1 MEGVEAFASRS
12 KSLKISLGTAYP
24 VPELSRPW
32 VPRVHHLFSVLDFAV
47 QHSATLV
54 DLHVNLSVMNLDD
67 ISNETSPKHSALSFG
82 SLVTLRI
89 CDSFYSGAHFF
100 SNWDMPSLQR
110 LELTGDTGIGRY
122 TFPTFPEVMAGIIL
136 FQTDF
141 ACALSWSHI
150 PVDFLSQCH
159 SLKRLQVLYN
169 GHIPNR
175 YDDDDPWD
183 DSAMRVA
190 QLSSLQSLVI
200 KFSGGYDSSFDSI
213 LQCYA
218 CSNIHSFSIS
228 VGGMSD
234 EWSSDMDRALLDC
247 VRDTVLLA
255 KHSLVEFSISFETE
269 GAYTALGALC
279 SQLPVLRH
287 VSITAPEDN
296 RVWTASSLP
305 RRPRRPRI
313 VPFRLKLENCAGLY
327 YSDIFDRPD
336 SQRRERN
343 KLPASC
349 LVMDG
354 ESKRGSAEEY
364 LTAPKFTK
372 ATNHLPFR
380 CDAVRFF

>member
-1 MEGVEAFASRS
+1 MKR
-12 KSLKISLGTAYP
+12 
-24 VPELSRPW
+24 R
-32 VPRVHHLFSVLDFAV
+32 
-47 QHSATLV
+47 
-54 DLHVNLSVMNLDD
+54 
-67 ISNETSPKHSALSFG
+67 PKHLALSFG

-89 CDSFYSGAHFF
+89 CDSFYSGRI
-100 SNWDMPSLQR
+100 SSRIGTCPRSKR

-255 KHSLVEFSISFETE
+255 KHSLVESASLSKPKGLIRL
-269 GAYTALGALC
+269 LGHC
-279 SQLPVLRH
+279 VPSCR
-287 VSITAPEDN
+287 
-296 RVWTASSLP
+296 SS
-305 RRPRRPRI
+305 
-313 VPFRLKLENCAGLY
+313 
-327 YSDIFDRPD
+327 
-336 SQRRERN
+336 
-343 KLPASC
+343 
-349 LVMDG
+349 VMF
-354 ESKRGSAEEY
+354 
-364 LTAPKFTK
+364 P
-372 ATNHLPFR
+372 
-380 CDAVRFF
+380 